1 MIGQG
6 KLIGGIL
13 IAAGVVLAAIILMY
27 GFANTGPGGSL
38 DRGSLGL
45 VGACALLVGAVIV
58 GTGVFFF
65 VNGQS
70 ETRSYAEVA
79 KEMQVLNAVQTQ
91 GEVKLANL
99 AVEMNATVDQIR
111 QYVYDLV
118 GKGLFSGYIDWRGG
132 RLISQDAASLAK
144 TIQDTGKC
152 PNCGAALSLAG
163 KGLVKCE
170 YCGAE
175 FFLTPRTGTGPTPA
189 APAPPAPPAQ

>member
-38 DRGSLGL
+38 DRGSMGL

-58 GTGVFFF
+58 GAGVFFF

-70 ETRSYAEVA
+70 ETRSYAEVD
-79 KEMQVLNAVQTQ
+79 KEKQVLNAVQTQ

-99 AVEMNATVDQIR
+99 AVEMNVTLDQIR
-111 QYVYDLV
+111 KYVYDLV
-118 GKGLFSGYIDWRGG
+118 GKGLFTGYIDWRGG

-175 FFLTPRTGTGPTPA
+175 FFLSPNAGSGPAPA
-189 APAPPAPPAQ
+189 APLPPTR